1 MNKFNF
7 KLESSWQ
14 KLLSEELKKPY
25 IEELCNFVEN
35 ECKKSIPIYPPDDM
49 VFKAF
54 YKTPYKD
61 VKVVI
66 MGQDPYHGKGQA
78 DGLCFS
84 VPVGVKQP
92 PSLKNIFKEL
102 YNDLKVTNNGNGC
115 LEPWTSQGVLLL
127 NATLTVSEKD
137 PMSHHGKGWEQF
149 TDAVIES
156 LVEREDPVIFVLWG
170 KSALN
175 KAKQIQKNPIHYILS
190 APHPSPFSAHTG
202 FLGCNHFSKINN
214 ILRKLGK
221 KEIDWQV

>member
-1 MNKFNF
+1 MNGLKF

-14 KLLSEELKKPY
+14 KALKEELKKPY
-25 IEELCNFVEN
+25 IMMLSDFVEK
-35 ECKKSIPIYPPDDM
+35 ERQKGIPIYPPEDL
-49 VFKAF
+49 VFNAF
-54 YKTPYKD
+54 FKTPYKD

-78 DGLCFS
+78 EGLAFS

-102 YNDLKVTNNGNGC
+102 SSDLKIENNGNGC
-115 LEPWTSQGVLLL
+115 LEPWAKQGVLLL

-137 PMSHHGKGWEQF
+137 PMSHHGRGWEMF

-156 LVEREDPVIFVLWG
+156 LVNREDPVIFVLWG
-170 KSALN
+170 KSAQA
-175 KAKQIQKNPIHYILS
+175 KAKQIQNNPIHYILS

-202 FLGCNHFSKINN
+202 FLGCRHFSQINN

-221 KEIDWQV
+221 KEIDWKV